1 MSVVQAQP
9 VVHGRSRR
17 THYYPHSGLCRVLVL
32 SDTVV
37 VLETSRDYRELLQKL
52 GLDAMFC
59 VPNPLDNPSVFIP
72 IGITAPPGTKG
83 QAIDPERVKDSSI
96 LSGSERTAHNFF
108 RWCRSAQPPAIIGY
122 PFGMKSPATLK
133 APQTPNFLTAQD
145 YRVRGESPAHTGQPI
160 TIRCSRARSRGDH
173 PAAAGMLERSA

>member
-37 VLETSRDYRELLQKL
+37 VLETSRDYRGLLQKL
-52 GLDAMFC
+52 RLDVMFC

-72 IGITAPPGTKG
+72 VGITDISRGSPRSGAPPGTKG

-96 LSGSERTAHNFF
+96 LSGSERTAHIFF
-108 RWCRSAQPPAIIGY
+108 RWCRFAQPPAIIGY
-122 PFGMKSPATLK
+122 PFGMKRPATLK
-133 APQTPNFLTAQD
+133 APQTPNF
-145 YRVRGESPAHTGQPI
+145 
-160 TIRCSRARSRGDH
+160 
-173 PAAAGMLERSA
+173 